1 MNRTL
6 VLSILSDD
14 KPGVV
19 EALAKTIT
27 QHQGNWMES
36 RLSHLAGKFAG
47 ILQVSVPEDKLELLK
62 ADLLDLQAQRGIQMV
77 SAEAI
82 AQPADD
88 DKDIQTLHFTLM
100 GNDRTGIVRELSQ
113 AFASH
118 DINLDDLQTQCTSM
132 PWSGDPMF
140 TAHGIISLPSEV
152 DLDRLMDRLN
162 DISDELGVDIELG
175 EAEDSPLDW
184 E

>member
-1 MNRTL
+1 MNRSL

-19 EALAKTIT
+19 EILAKTIAN
-27 QHQGNWMES
+27 HQGNWLES

-47 ILQVSVPEDKLELLK
+47 ILQVSVPEDQLPALK
-62 ADLLDLQAQRGIQMV
+62 ESLAALQDQKGIEVV
-77 SAEAI
+77 SAETTEGVSDTKL
-82 AQPADD
+82 QL
-88 DKDIQTLHFTLM
+88 LHFNLM
-100 GNDRTGIVRELSQ
+100 GNDRPGIIRELSQ

-118 DINLDDLQTQCTSM
+118 QINLDDLQTQCTSM

-140 TAHGIISLPSEV
+140 TAQGLISLPANV
-152 DLDRLMDRLN
+152 DMDRLTDQLN

-175 EAEDSPLDW
+175 AAEDSVTD
-184 E
+184 